1 MNVPAYPGWMN
12 RNLRWLIPTTCLV
25 AVLGAGV
32 CRMVVIASHALSVT
46 GLYQQSL
53 AQASHDPN
61 VIAAL
66 GQPITSGLRHFT
78 AQGSESSRTIQG
90 RRVAYS
96 ASGFAALTIELAGPK
111 DVATLHIRATQ
122 GGGHWNYQQ
131 LSVDTG
137 HQQHIDLLH
146 DMAAHAGK
154 HT

>member
-1 MNVPAYPGWMN
+1 MNDRPYPGWMN
-12 RNLRWLIPTTCLV
+12 RNWRWLVPMACLV
-25 AVLGAGV
+25 AVLGTGV
-32 CRMVVIASHALSVT
+32 YRMVVIASHALSVT

-90 RRVAYS
+90 RRMTYRV
-96 ASGFAALTIELAGPK
+96 SGSAALTIELTGPK
-111 DVATLHIRATQ
+111 DIATLHIRATQ
-122 GGGHWNYQQ
+122 GSGRWNYQQ

-137 HQQHIDLLH
+137 HQQHIDLLQ